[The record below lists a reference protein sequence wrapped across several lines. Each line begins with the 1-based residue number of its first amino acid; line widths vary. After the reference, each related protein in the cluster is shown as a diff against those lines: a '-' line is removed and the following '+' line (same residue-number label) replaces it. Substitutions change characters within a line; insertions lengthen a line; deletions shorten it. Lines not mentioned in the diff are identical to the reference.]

1 MSKIDKIK
9 IALLYFFLFA
19 GGLWHFLNFF
29 QTIMSYLAGPLLI
42 GLSIWLYS
50 EIKTNDKAKFFSK
63 FDIWAIIVIIFSLFI
78 EAIGVKTGQI
88 FGKYNYGETL
98 WPQIMNVPIAIGFAW
113 FLMLICSIA
122 LMQRLPIINNSNFW
136 IQIFIISI
144 LMTFF
149 DFMMEPAAIK
159 LNYWSWY
166 KNTVPIQN
174 YFAWFVIS
182 FILMILA
189 WQMKVLKLKF
199 TKVVM
204 HGYFAQLVYF
214 IMIMFK

>member
-63 FDIWAIIVIIFSLFI
+63 FDIWAIIVIIFSFFI

-98 WPQIMNVPIAIGFAW
+98 WP
-113 FLMLICSIA
+113 
-122 LMQRLPIINNSNFW
+122 
-136 IQIFIISI
+136 
-144 LMTFF
+144 
-149 DFMMEPAAIK
+149 
-159 LNYWSWY
+159 
-166 KNTVPIQN
+166 
-174 YFAWFVIS
+174 
-182 FILMILA
+182 
-189 WQMKVLKLKF
+189 
-199 TKVVM
+199 
-204 HGYFAQLVYF
+204 
-214 IMIMFK
+214 